1 MWEHKSVDLL
11 ELQLAQELDELKA
24 FQLESDLVRM
34 WEILSESLMEKE

>member
-24 FQLESDLVRM
+24 FQLEIHLVQM
-34 WEILSESLMEKE
+34 WEFLSESLMEKE